1 MKSKMTNKQKNRTV
15 LVGVAASPGYA
26 YGPVRKIE
34 TRKYSLDSSAL
45 PTSAL
50 AEEENHFLSAVDKA
64 AKEIQNLKKVTGERL
79 GEEEARIFDS
89 HLMMLRD
96 STVLDPIIQSIR
108 QKRHNARW
116 AVHSTLSALIAKFE
130 SSKMEIMRERTMDLR
145 EIYNRLLAAL
155 DEATSAPLPQS
166 KTPLEPSNIVS
177 HELTPGMLMSIEKNE
192 VLGFATDIG
201 GRTSHISSLARAMQL
216 PAVSGLRNI
225 SVVIEDND
233 MLFIDGTG
241 GMVIVNP
248 NEEDLNRYQEKLAVY
263 NKQKQELF
271 TMRQLEPMT
280 LDGKYITLHANIELP
295 IEAESVLEFG
305 ATGIGL
311 YRSEFLFFRKG
322 TPTCEE
328 QTAAYSHI
336 LKRLSPHPVVIRT
349 LDAGGDK
356 LVSDI
361 SAADEAN
368 PFMGW
373 RSIRVCLTRKD
384 LFREQLRA
392 LLLASREGHL
402 RIMFPMISSLN
413 ELREAKAL
421 YYECRTQLLNE
432 GVELPE
438 VQVGC
443 MIEVPAAVM
452 MVDTLAKEV
461 DFFSIGTND
470 LIQFTL
476 AVDRTNELIA
486 NMFEP
491 HHPAVLNMIN
501 RTVQAA
507 HSEGIPVCVC
517 GEMSAD
523 PLSTLVLVGLGVD
536 ELSMT
541 PWSIME
547 CKKIIRSVNYEDVK
561 ATARAVLK
569 MDTAADVNRYLRQK
583 YLQMIIDLGISS
595 FITSH
600 EIKNPL
606 EKNA

>member
-1 MKSKMTNKQKNRTV
+1 MTKGQKIRTV

-34 TRKYSLDSSAL
+34 NRKFALDPSAL
-45 PTSAL
+45 PVSAL
-50 AEEENHFLSAVDKA
+50 AAEEEHFRKAVA
-64 AKEIQNLKKVTGERL
+64 TAEKEIETLRVTTGKSL
-79 GEEEARIFDS
+79 GEDEARIFDS
-89 HLMMLRD
+89 HLMMLKD
-96 STVLDPIIQSIR
+96 SMLLNPIVSSIR
-108 QKRHNARW
+108 QEAHNARW
-116 AVHSTLSALIAKFE
+116 AVHSSLSALIAQFE
-130 SSKMEIMRERTMDLR
+130 SNKSEVLRERASDLR
-145 EIYNRLLAAL
+145 DLCNRLLSAL
-155 DEATSAPLPQS
+155 DESSQKPEEL
-166 KTPLEPSNIVS
+166 KMEKPSLIVS
-177 HELTPGMLMSIEKNE
+177 HELTPGMLMSIEKKE
-192 VLGFATDIG
+192 MLGFATDVG
-201 GRTSHISSLARAMQL
+201 GRTSHISILARAMQL

-225 SVVIEDND
+225 SAVIEDGD
-233 MLFIDGTG
+233 TLFIDGTG
-241 GMVIVNP
+241 GMVVVNP
-248 NEEDLNRYQEKLAVY
+248 NEDDLNRYREKLAVY

-295 IEAESVLEFG
+295 MEADSVLDFG

-311 YRSEFLFFRKG
+311 YRSEFLFFRNG

-328 QTAAYSHI
+328 QSEAYSHI
-336 LKRLSPHPVVIRT
+336 LKKLNPYPVVIRT

-356 LVSDI
+356 LVSDL
-361 SAADEAN
+361 SATDEAN

-373 RSIRVCLTRKD
+373 RSIRVCLSRKD
-384 LFREQLRA
+384 LFKEQLRA
-392 LLLASREGHL
+392 LLLASRHGHL
-402 RIMFPMISSLN
+402 RIMFPMISSLD
-413 ELREAKAL
+413 ELREAKRL
-421 YYECRTQLLNE
+421 YQECRTQLLDD
-432 GVELPE
+432 GVSLPE
-438 VQVGC
+438 VKIGC

-452 MVDTLAKEV
+452 MVDALAKEV

-486 NMFEP
+486 SLFEP
-491 HHPAVLNMIN
+491 HHPAVLNMID
-501 RTVQAA
+501 RTVRAA
-507 HSEGIPVCVC
+507 HREGIPVCVC

-569 MDTAADVNRYLRQK
+569 MDTASSVNRYLRQK

-595 FITSH
+595 FITTH
-600 EIKNPL
+600 DVKNPMD
-606 EKNA
+606 KND

>member
-1 MKSKMTNKQKNRTV
+1 MKNKTTKKQKIRTV

-26 YGPVRKIE
+26 YGPVRKTE
-34 TRKYSLDSSAL
+34 SRKFTLDPSAL
-45 PTSAL
+45 PPSTL
-50 AEEENHFLSAVDKA
+50 VAEEKRFRKAVETT
-64 AKEIQNLKKVTGERL
+64 AKEIEDLKKVAIERL
-79 GEEEARIFDS
+79 GEDEARIFDS
-89 HLMMLRD
+89 HLMMLKD
-96 STVLDPIIQSIR
+96 SMLIDPIVESIL
-108 QKRHNARW
+108 KGAHNARW
-116 AVHSTLSALIAKFE
+116 AVHSSLSGLITQME
-130 SSKMEIMRERTMDLR
+130 NSKNEVLSERASDVKEL
-145 EIYNRLLAAL
+145 YNRLLSAL
-155 DEATSAPLPQS
+155 DETVPKRAPKKS
-166 KTPLEPSNIVS
+166 NEPSLLVA
-177 HELTPGMLMSIEKNE
+177 HELTPGMLMTVDKED

-201 GRTSHISSLARAMQL
+201 GRTSHISILARAMQL

-225 SVVIEDND
+225 SNLIEEDD

-241 GMVIVNP
+241 GMVILNP
-248 NEEDLNRYQEKLAVY
+248 NEDDLNRFKEKLSVY

-271 TMRQLEPMT
+271 MMRQLEPMT

-295 IEAESVLEFG
+295 IEADSVLDFG

-322 TPTCEE
+322 APTCEE
-328 QTAAYSHI
+328 QTHAYSHI
-336 LKRLSPHPVVIRT
+336 LKKLAPHPVVIRT

-361 SAADEAN
+361 SATDEAN

-373 RSIRVCLTRKD
+373 RSIRVCLSRKD
-384 LFREQLRA
+384 LFKEQLKA
-392 LLLASREGHL
+392 LLLASREGEL

-421 YYECRTQLLNE
+421 YQECRTQLLNE

-438 VQVGC
+438 VKVGC

-452 MVDTLAKEV
+452 MVDALAKEA

-486 NMFEP
+486 NLFEP
-491 HHPAVLNMIN
+491 HHPAVLNMID
-501 RTVQAA
+501 RTVRAA
-507 HSEGIPVCVC
+507 HREGIPVCVC
-517 GEMSAD
+517 GEMSSD

-561 ATARAVLK
+561 ATARTVLK
-569 MDTAADVNRYLRQK
+569 MDTADSVNRYLRQK

-600 EIKNPL
+600 DVKNPMD
-606 EKNA
+606 KNA

>member
-1 MKSKMTNKQKNRTV
+1 MKNKTTNRQKIRTV

-26 YGPVRKIE
+26 YGPVRKTE
-34 TRKYSLDSSAL
+34 SRKFSLDSSAIPASTL
-45 PTSAL
+45 V
-50 AEEENHFLSAVDKA
+50 AEEKRFRKAVDTTV
-64 AKEIQNLKKVTGERL
+64 KEIEELKKVAIERL

-89 HLMMLRD
+89 HLMMLKD
-96 STVLDPIIQSIR
+96 SMLIDPIVDSIL
-108 QKRHNARW
+108 KDAHNARW
-116 AVHSTLSALIAKFE
+116 AVHSTLSGLITQLE
-130 SSKMEIMRERTMDLR
+130 NSKNEVLSERASDLK
-145 EIYNRLLAAL
+145 ELYNRLLSAL
-155 DEATSAPLPQS
+155 DESIPKRPPKKS
-166 KTPLEPSNIVS
+166 KGPSLLVA
-177 HELTPGMLMSIEKNE
+177 HELTPGMLMTVEKDD

-201 GRTSHISSLARAMQL
+201 GRTSHISILARAMQI

-225 SVVIEDND
+225 SNLIEEDD
-233 MLFIDGTG
+233 LLFLDGTG
-241 GMVIVNP
+241 GMVILNP
-248 NEEDLNRYQEKLAVY
+248 NEDDLSRYKEKLSVY

-271 TMRQLEPMT
+271 MMRQLEPMT

-295 IEAESVLEFG
+295 MEADTVLDFG

-322 TPTCEE
+322 APSCEE
-328 QTAAYSHI
+328 QAQAYAHI
-336 LKRLSPHPVVIRT
+336 LKKLEPHPVVIRT

-361 SAADEAN
+361 SATDEAN

-373 RSIRVCLTRKD
+373 RSIRVCLSRKD
-384 LFREQLRA
+384 LFKEQLRA
-392 LLLASREGHL
+392 LLLASREGLL
-402 RIMFPMISSLN
+402 RIMFPMISSLD
-413 ELREAKAL
+413 ELREAKRL
-421 YYECRTQLLNE
+421 YQECRTQLLNE
-432 GVELPE
+432 GVELPK
-438 VQVGC
+438 VKVGC

-452 MVDTLAKEV
+452 MVDALAKEV

-491 HHPAVLNMIN
+491 HHPAVLNMID
-501 RTVQAA
+501 RTVRAA
-507 HSEGIPVCVC
+507 HREGIPVCVC
-517 GEMSAD
+517 GEMSSD

-561 ATARAVLK
+561 ATARTVLK
-569 MDTAADVNRYLRQK
+569 MDTAESVNRYLRQK

-600 EIKNPL
+600 DVKNPMD
-606 EKNA
+606 KNA

>member
-1 MKSKMTNKQKNRTV
+1 MKTKTAEKQKIRTV

-26 YGPVRKIE
+26 YGHVRKIE
-34 TRKYSLDSSAL
+34 SRKFSLDSSAL
-45 PTSAL
+45 PESAL
-50 AEEENHFLSAVDKA
+50 AAEEERFVKAVETTS
-64 AKEIQNLKKVTGERL
+64 KEIEELKKVTTERL
-79 GEEEARIFDS
+79 GESESRIFDS
-89 HLMMLRD
+89 HLMMLKD
-96 STVLDPIIQSIR
+96 AMLLAPIVSSIR
-108 QKRHNARW
+108 KEAHNARW
-116 AVHSTLSALIAKFE
+116 AVHSTLSALITQFE
-130 SSKMEIMRERTMDLR
+130 NSKSEIMRERSSDLK
-145 EIYNRLLAAL
+145 ELYNRLLSAL
-155 DEATSAPLPQS
+155 EETAPKRAERKSSGPA
-166 KTPLEPSNIVS
+166 IIIS
-177 HELTPGMLMSIEKNE
+177 HELTPGMLMSIEKEE

-201 GRTSHISSLARAMQL
+201 GRTSHISILARAMQL

-225 SVVIEDND
+225 SLLIEEDD
-233 MLFIDGTG
+233 SLFIDGTG
-241 GMVIVNP
+241 GMVIINP
-248 NEEDLNRYQEKLAVY
+248 NEDDLNRFKEKLAVY

-280 LDGKYITLHANIELP
+280 LDGKYITLQANIELP
-295 IEAESVLEFG
+295 IESESVLDFG

-328 QTAAYSHI
+328 QAAAYAHI
-336 LKRLSPHPVVIRT
+336 LKRLDPYPVVIRT

-361 SAADEAN
+361 SATDEAN

-373 RSIRVCLTRKD
+373 RSIRVCLSRKD
-384 LFREQLRA
+384 LFKEQLRA
-392 LLLASREGHL
+392 LLLASRSGHL
-402 RIMFPMISSLN
+402 RIMFPMISSVN
-413 ELREAKAL
+413 ELREAKKL
-421 YYECRTQLLNE
+421 YQECRTKLLNE
-432 GVELPE
+432 GYTLPE
-438 VQVGC
+438 VKLGC

-452 MVDTLAKEV
+452 MVDVLAKEV

-486 NMFEP
+486 NLFEP
-491 HHPAVLNMIN
+491 HHPAVLNMID
-501 RTVQAA
+501 RTVRAA
-507 HSEGIPVCVC
+507 HHEGIPVCVC
-517 GEMSAD
+517 GEMSSD

-561 ATARAVLK
+561 ATARTVLK
-569 MDTAADVNRYLRQK
+569 MDTAASVNRYLRQK

-600 EIKNPL
+600 EVKNPL
-606 EKNA
+606 DKDA

>member
-1 MKSKMTNKQKNRTV
+1 MKNKTTNRQKIRTV

-26 YGPVRKIE
+26 YGPVRKTE
-34 TRKYSLDSSAL
+34 SRKFTLDSSAMPASTL
-45 PTSAL
+45 A
-50 AEEENHFLSAVDKA
+50 AEEKRFRKAVDTT
-64 AKEIQNLKKVTGERL
+64 AKEIEELKKVAIERL

-89 HLMMLRD
+89 HLMMLKD
-96 STVLDPIIQSIR
+96 SMLIDPIVESIL
-108 QKRHNARW
+108 KGAHNARW
-116 AVHSTLSALIAKFE
+116 AVHSTLSGLITQLE
-130 SSKMEIMRERTMDLR
+130 NSKNEVLSERASDLK
-145 EIYNRLLAAL
+145 ELYNRLLSAL
-155 DEATSAPLPQS
+155 DESVPKRAPKKS
-166 KTPLEPSNIVS
+166 KEPSLLVA
-177 HELTPGMLMSIEKNE
+177 HELTPGMLMTVDKDD

-201 GRTSHISSLARAMQL
+201 GRTSHISILARAMQL

-225 SVVIEDND
+225 SNLIEEDD
-233 MLFIDGTG
+233 LLFIDGTG
-241 GMVIVNP
+241 GMVILNP
-248 NEEDLNRYQEKLAVY
+248 NEDDLSRYKEKLSVY

-295 IEAESVLEFG
+295 MEADTVLDFG

-322 TPTCEE
+322 APSCEE
-328 QTAAYSHI
+328 QTQAYAHI
-336 LKRLSPHPVVIRT
+336 LKKLDPHPVVIRT

-361 SAADEAN
+361 SATDEAN

-373 RSIRVCLTRKD
+373 RSIRVCLSRKD
-384 LFREQLRA
+384 LFKEQLRA

-402 RIMFPMISSLN
+402 RIMFPMISSLD
-413 ELREAKAL
+413 ELREAKRL
-421 YYECRTQLLNE
+421 YQECRTQLLNE

-438 VQVGC
+438 VKVGC

-452 MVDTLAKEV
+452 MVDALAKEV

-486 NMFEP
+486 NLFEP
-491 HHPAVLNMIN
+491 HHPAVLNMID
-501 RTVQAA
+501 RTVRAA
-507 HSEGIPVCVC
+507 HREGIPVCVC
-517 GEMSAD
+517 GEMSSD

-569 MDTAADVNRYLRQK
+569 MDTAESVNRYLRQK

-600 EIKNPL
+600 DVKNPMD
-606 EKNA
+606 KNA

>member
-1 MKSKMTNKQKNRTV
+1 MKNKTTNRQKIRTV

-26 YGPVRKIE
+26 YGPVRKTE
-34 TRKYSLDSSAL
+34 SRKFTLDSSAMPASTL
-45 PTSAL
+45 A
-50 AEEENHFLSAVDKA
+50 AEEKRFRKAVDTT
-64 AKEIQNLKKVTGERL
+64 AKEIEELKKVAIERL

-89 HLMMLRD
+89 HLMMLKD
-96 STVLDPIIQSIR
+96 SMLIDPIVESIL
-108 QKRHNARW
+108 KGAHNARW
-116 AVHSTLSALIAKFE
+116 AVHSTLSGLITQLE
-130 SSKMEIMRERTMDLR
+130 NSKNEVLSERASDLK
-145 EIYNRLLAAL
+145 ELYNRLLSAL
-155 DEATSAPLPQS
+155 DESVPKRAPKKS
-166 KTPLEPSNIVS
+166 KEPSLLVA
-177 HELTPGMLMSIEKNE
+177 HELTPGMLMTVDKDD

-201 GRTSHISSLARAMQL
+201 GRTSHISILARAMQL

-225 SVVIEDND
+225 SNLIEEDD
-233 MLFIDGTG
+233 LLFIDGTG
-241 GMVIVNP
+241 GMVILNP
-248 NEEDLNRYQEKLAVY
+248 NEDDLSRYKEKLSVY

-295 IEAESVLEFG
+295 MEADTVLDFG

-322 TPTCEE
+322 APSCEE
-328 QTAAYSHI
+328 QTQAYAHI
-336 LKRLSPHPVVIRT
+336 LKKLDPHPVVIRT

-361 SAADEAN
+361 SATDEAN

-373 RSIRVCLTRKD
+373 RSIRVCLSRKD
-384 LFREQLRA
+384 LFKEQLRA

-402 RIMFPMISSLN
+402 RIMFPMISSLD
-413 ELREAKAL
+413 ELREAKRL
-421 YYECRTQLLNE
+421 YQECRTQLLNE

-438 VQVGC
+438 VKVGC

-452 MVDTLAKEV
+452 MVDALAKEA

-486 NMFEP
+486 NLFEP
-491 HHPAVLNMIN
+491 HHPAVLNMID
-501 RTVQAA
+501 RTVKAA
-507 HSEGIPVCVC
+507 HREGIPVCVC
-517 GEMSAD
+517 GEMSSD

-569 MDTAADVNRYLRQK
+569 MDTAESVNRYLRQK

-600 EIKNPL
+600 DVKNPMD
-606 EKNA
+606 KNA

>member
-1 MKSKMTNKQKNRTV
+1 MKNKTTNRQKIRTV

-26 YGPVRKIE
+26 YGPVRKTE
-34 TRKYSLDSSAL
+34 SRKFSLDSSAIPASTL
-45 PTSAL
+45 V
-50 AEEENHFLSAVDKA
+50 AEEKRFRKAVDTT
-64 AKEIQNLKKVTGERL
+64 AKEIEELKKVAIERL

-89 HLMMLRD
+89 HLMMLKD
-96 STVLDPIIQSIR
+96 SMLIDPIVDSIL
-108 QKRHNARW
+108 KDAHNARW
-116 AVHSTLSALIAKFE
+116 AVHSTLSGLITQLE
-130 SSKMEIMRERTMDLR
+130 NSKNEVLSERASDLK
-145 EIYNRLLAAL
+145 ELYNRLLSAL
-155 DEATSAPLPQS
+155 DESIPKRPPKKS
-166 KTPLEPSNIVS
+166 KGPSLLVA
-177 HELTPGMLMSIEKNE
+177 HELTPGMLMTVEKDD

-201 GRTSHISSLARAMQL
+201 GRTSHISILARAMQI

-225 SVVIEDND
+225 SNLIEEDD
-233 MLFIDGTG
+233 LLFLDGTG
-241 GMVIVNP
+241 GMVILNP
-248 NEEDLNRYQEKLAVY
+248 NEDDLSRYKEKLSVY

-271 TMRQLEPMT
+271 MMRQLEPMT

-295 IEAESVLEFG
+295 MEADTVLDFG

-322 TPTCEE
+322 APSCEE
-328 QTAAYSHI
+328 QAQAYAHI
-336 LKRLSPHPVVIRT
+336 LKMLEPHPVVIRT

-361 SAADEAN
+361 SATDEAN

-373 RSIRVCLTRKD
+373 RSIRVCLSRKD
-384 LFREQLRA
+384 LFKEQLRA

-402 RIMFPMISSLN
+402 RIMFPMISSLD
-413 ELREAKAL
+413 ELREAKRL
-421 YYECRTQLLNE
+421 YQECRTQLLNE
-432 GVELPE
+432 GVELPK
-438 VQVGC
+438 VKVGC

-452 MVDTLAKEV
+452 MVDALAKEV

-491 HHPAVLNMIN
+491 HHPAVLNMID
-501 RTVQAA
+501 RTVRAA
-507 HSEGIPVCVC
+507 HREGIPVCVC
-517 GEMSAD
+517 GEMSSD

-561 ATARAVLK
+561 ATARTVLK
-569 MDTAADVNRYLRQK
+569 MDTAESVNRYLRQK

-600 EIKNPL
+600 DVKNPMD
-606 EKNA
+606 KNA

>member
-1 MKSKMTNKQKNRTV
+1 MKTKTAEKQKIRTV

-26 YGPVRKIE
+26 YGPIRKIE
-34 TRKYSLDSSAL
+34 NRKFSLDPSAL
-45 PTSAL
+45 PESAL
-50 AEEENHFLSAVDKA
+50 AAEENRFIKAVETT
-64 AKEIQNLKKVTGERL
+64 AKEIENLKKVTTERL
-79 GEEEARIFDS
+79 GESESRIFDS
-89 HLMMLRD
+89 HLMMLKD
-96 STVLDPIIQSIR
+96 AMLISPIVSSIR
-108 QKRHNARW
+108 KEAHNARW
-116 AVHSTLSALIAKFE
+116 AVHSTLSALITQFE
-130 SSKMEIMRERTMDLR
+130 NSKSEIMRERSTDLK
-145 EIYNRLLAAL
+145 ELYNRLLSAL
-155 DEATSAPLPQS
+155 DEAVPKRTEKKSSGPAL
-166 KTPLEPSNIVS
+166 IIS
-177 HELTPGMLMSIEKNE
+177 HELTPGMLMSIEKEE

-201 GRTSHISSLARAMQL
+201 GRTSHISILARAMQL

-225 SVVIEDND
+225 SLIIEEDD
-233 MLFIDGTG
+233 SLFIDGTG
-241 GMVIVNP
+241 GMVIINP
-248 NEEDLNRYQEKLAVY
+248 NEDDLNRFREKLAVY

-280 LDGKYITLHANIELP
+280 LDGKYITLQANIELP
-295 IEAESVLEFG
+295 VEAESVLDFG

-322 TPTCEE
+322 TPTCKE
-328 QTAAYSHI
+328 QAAAYAHI
-336 LKRLSPHPVVIRT
+336 LKRLNPYPVVIRT

-356 LVSDI
+356 LVTDI
-361 SAADEAN
+361 SATDEAN

-373 RSIRVCLTRKD
+373 RSIRVCLSRKD
-384 LFREQLRA
+384 LFKEQLRA
-392 LLLASREGHL
+392 LLLASRSGHL

-413 ELREAKAL
+413 ELREAKKL
-421 YYECRTQLLNE
+421 YQECRTQLLNE
-432 GVELPE
+432 GITLPE
-438 VQVGC
+438 IKIGC

-452 MVDTLAKEV
+452 MVDVLAKEV

-486 NMFEP
+486 NLFEP
-491 HHPAVLNMIN
+491 HHPAVLNMID
-501 RTVQAA
+501 RTVHAA
-507 HSEGIPVCVC
+507 HHEGIPVCVC
-517 GEMSAD
+517 GEMSSD

-561 ATARAVLK
+561 ATARTVLK
-569 MDTAADVNRYLRQK
+569 MDTAASVNRYLRQK

-600 EIKNPL
+600 DVKNPL
-606 EKNA
+606 AKDG

>member
-1 MKSKMTNKQKNRTV
+1 MKNKTTNRQRIRTV

-26 YGPVRKIE
+26 YGPVRKTE
-34 TRKYSLDSSAL
+34 SRKFTLDSSAMPASTL
-45 PTSAL
+45 A
-50 AEEENHFLSAVDKA
+50 AEEKRFRKAVDTT
-64 AKEIQNLKKVTGERL
+64 AKEIEELKKVAIERL

-89 HLMMLRD
+89 HLMMLKD
-96 STVLDPIIQSIR
+96 SMLIDPIVESIL
-108 QKRHNARW
+108 KGAHNARW
-116 AVHSTLSALIAKFE
+116 AVHSTLSGLITQLE
-130 SSKMEIMRERTMDLR
+130 NSKNEVLSERASDLK
-145 EIYNRLLAAL
+145 ELYNRLLSAL
-155 DEATSAPLPQS
+155 DESVPKRAPKKS
-166 KTPLEPSNIVS
+166 KEPSLLVA
-177 HELTPGMLMSIEKNE
+177 HELTPGMLMTVDKDD

-201 GRTSHISSLARAMQL
+201 GRTSHISILARAMQL

-225 SVVIEDND
+225 SNLIEEDD
-233 MLFIDGTG
+233 LLFIDGTG
-241 GMVIVNP
+241 GMVILNP
-248 NEEDLNRYQEKLAVY
+248 NEDDLSRYKEKLSVY

-295 IEAESVLEFG
+295 MEADTVLDFG

-322 TPTCEE
+322 APSCEE
-328 QTAAYSHI
+328 QTQAYAHI
-336 LKRLSPHPVVIRT
+336 LKKLDPHPVVIRT

-361 SAADEAN
+361 SATDEAN

-373 RSIRVCLTRKD
+373 RSIRVCLSRKD
-384 LFREQLRA
+384 LFKEQLRA

-402 RIMFPMISSLN
+402 RIMFPMISSLD
-413 ELREAKAL
+413 ELREAKRL
-421 YYECRTQLLNE
+421 YQECRTQLLNE

-438 VQVGC
+438 VKVGC

-452 MVDTLAKEV
+452 MVDVLAKEA

-486 NMFEP
+486 NLFEP
-491 HHPAVLNMIN
+491 HHPAVLNMID
-501 RTVQAA
+501 RTVKAA
-507 HSEGIPVCVC
+507 HREGIPVCVC
-517 GEMSAD
+517 GEMSSD

-569 MDTAADVNRYLRQK
+569 MDTAESVNRYLRQK

-600 EIKNPL
+600 DVKNPMD
-606 EKNA
+606 KNA

>member
-1 MKSKMTNKQKNRTV
+1 
-15 LVGVAASPGYA
+15 
-26 YGPVRKIE
+26 
-34 TRKYSLDSSAL
+34 
-45 PTSAL
+45 
-50 AEEENHFLSAVDKA
+50 
-64 AKEIQNLKKVTGERL
+64 
-79 GEEEARIFDS
+79 
-89 HLMMLRD
+89 
-96 STVLDPIIQSIR
+96 
-108 QKRHNARW
+108 
-116 AVHSTLSALIAKFE
+116 
-130 SSKMEIMRERTMDLR
+130 
-145 EIYNRLLAAL
+145 
-155 DEATSAPLPQS
+155 
-166 KTPLEPSNIVS
+166 
-177 HELTPGMLMSIEKNE
+177 MSIEKDE

-201 GRTSHISSLARAMQL
+201 GRTSHISILARAMQL

-225 SVVIEDND
+225 SLIIEEDD
-233 MLFIDGTG
+233 SLFIDGTG
-241 GMVIVNP
+241 GMVIINP
-248 NEEDLNRYQEKLAVY
+248 NEDDLNRFREKLAVY

-280 LDGKYITLHANIELP
+280 LDGKYITLQANIELP
-295 IEAESVLEFG
+295 VEAESVLDFG

-328 QTAAYSHI
+328 QAAAYAHI
-336 LKRLSPHPVVIRT
+336 LKRLNPYPVVIRT

-356 LVSDI
+356 LVTDI
-361 SAADEAN
+361 SATDEAN

-373 RSIRVCLTRKD
+373 RSIRVCLSRKD
-384 LFREQLRA
+384 LFKEQLCA
-392 LLLASREGHL
+392 LLLASRSGHL

-413 ELREAKAL
+413 ELREAKKL
-421 YYECRTQLLNE
+421 YQECRTQLLNE
-432 GVELPE
+432 GITLPE
-438 VQVGC
+438 IKIGC

-452 MVDTLAKEV
+452 MVDVLAKEV

-486 NMFEP
+486 NLFEP
-491 HHPAVLNMIN
+491 HHPAVLNMID
-501 RTVQAA
+501 RTVHAA
-507 HSEGIPVCVC
+507 HHEGIPVCVC
-517 GEMSAD
+517 GEMSSD

-561 ATARAVLK
+561 ATARTVLK
-569 MDTAADVNRYLRQK
+569 MDTAASVNRYLRQK

-600 EIKNPL
+600 DVKNPL
-606 EKNA
+606 AKDG

>member
-1 MKSKMTNKQKNRTV
+1 MKKTTEKSKIRTV

-26 YGPVRKIE
+26 YGPVHKIE
-34 TRKYSLDSSAL
+34 NRKFTLDSSAL
-45 PTSAL
+45 PLSAL
-50 AEEENHFLSAVDKA
+50 AAEEEHFLKAVKTT
-64 AKEIQNLKKVTGERL
+64 AKEIENLKKVTTERL
-79 GEEEARIFDS
+79 GESESRIFDS
-89 HLMMLRD
+89 HLMMLKD
-96 STVLDPIIQSIR
+96 SMLLNPIVSSIR
-108 QKRHNARW
+108 KDAHNARW
-116 AVHSTLSALIAKFE
+116 SVHSTLSALITQFE
-130 SSKMEIMRERTMDLR
+130 NSKSEVMRERAMDLK
-145 EIYNRLLAAL
+145 ELYNRLLTAL
-155 DEATSAPLPQS
+155 DESAPKRAE
-166 KTPLEPSNIVS
+166 KTLTEPSLFVS
-177 HELTPGMLMSIEKNE
+177 HELTPGLLMSVDTDK

-201 GRTSHISSLARAMQL
+201 GRTSHISILARAMQL

-225 SVVIEDND
+225 SMLIEDGD
-233 MLFIDGTG
+233 SLFIDGTG

-248 NEEDLNRYQEKLAVY
+248 NEDDLNRFKEKLAVY

-295 IEAESVLEFG
+295 MEADTVLDFG

-322 TPTCEE
+322 TPTCDE
-328 QTAAYSHI
+328 QVQAYAHI
-336 LKRLSPHPVVIRT
+336 LKKLNPYPVVIRT

-373 RSIRVCLTRKD
+373 RSIRVCLSRKD
-384 LFREQLRA
+384 LFKEQLRA
-392 LLLASREGHL
+392 LLLASSEGHL

-413 ELREAKAL
+413 ELRAAKAL
-421 YYECRTQLLNE
+421 YQECRTELLNE
-432 GVELPE
+432 GHTLPE
-438 VQVGC
+438 VKVGC

-452 MVDTLAKEV
+452 MVDALAKEV

-486 NMFEP
+486 NLFEP
-491 HHPAVLNMIN
+491 HHPAVLNMIDQ
-501 RTVQAA
+501 TVRAA
-507 HSEGIPVCVC
+507 HREGIPVCVC
-517 GEMSAD
+517 GEMSSD
-523 PLSTLVLVGLGVD
+523 PLSTLVLVGLGID

-569 MDTAADVNRYLRQK
+569 MDTAESVNRYLRQK

-600 EIKNPL
+600 EVKNPL
-606 EKNA
+606 ERNA

>member
-1 MKSKMTNKQKNRTV
+1 MKNKTTSKQKTRTV
-15 LVGVAASPGYA
+15 LVGVATSPGYA
-26 YGPVRKIE
+26 YGPVQKIE

-45 PTSAL
+45 PASAL
-50 AEEENHFLSAVDKA
+50 EAEEAHFLKAVDTA
-64 AKEIQNLKKVTGERL
+64 AKEIEKLKSVTSERL

-89 HLMMLRD
+89 HLMMLHD
-96 STVLDPIIQSIR
+96 SMVINPIVQSIR
-108 QKRHNARW
+108 KEGHNARW
-116 AVHSTLSALIAKFE
+116 AVHSTLSALIAQFE
-130 SSKMEIMRERTMDLR
+130 SSKMELMRERTMDLR
-145 EIYNRLLAAL
+145 EIYSRLLAAL
-155 DEATSAPLPQS
+155 DEAAP
-166 KTPLEPSNIVS
+166 KTKREKFSEPGMIVS
-177 HELTPGMLMSIEKNE
+177 HELTPGMLMSIEKDE

-201 GRTSHISSLARAMQL
+201 GRTSHISILARAMQL

-225 SVVIEDND
+225 SVIAEDND

-248 NEEDLNRYQEKLAVY
+248 NEDDLNRYEEKLAVY

-295 IEAESVLEFG
+295 MEADTVLDFG

-328 QTAAYSHI
+328 QAKAYSHI
-336 LKRLSPHPVVIRT
+336 LSKLSPHPVVIRT

-361 SAADEAN
+361 SVADEAN

-392 LLLASREGHL
+392 LLLASRSGHL
-402 RIMFPMISSLN
+402 RIMFPMISSLD
-413 ELREAKAL
+413 ELHEAKAL
-421 YYECRTQLLNE
+421 YQECRTQLLNE

-438 VQVGC
+438 VKVGC

-452 MVDTLAKEV
+452 MVEALAKEV

-491 HHPAVLNMIN
+491 HHPAVLNMIR
-501 RTVQAA
+501 RTVRAA
-507 HSEGIPVCVC
+507 HREGIPVCVC
-517 GEMSAD
+517 GEMSSD

-561 ATARAVLK
+561 ATANAVLK
-569 MDTAADVNRYLRQK
+569 MDTAANVNRYLRQK

-600 EIKNPL
+600 EVKNPL
-606 EKNA
+606 GKNA